1 MGKAILIDKGGDLV
15 GLARDLLLSGETG
28 GAGGPGGEGLAKCL
42 VVFPGRRPGH
52 FLTKALAEALRKPFL
67 PPQIFSMDDWVE
79 ETCRTSGENRPLA
92 SEIDAV
98 ALLFRLVKESGL
110 PGLPGGAGGDI
121 SLDAFMPWGYKLFS
135 DFEELTLEGVTPKSL
150 RRYEVLIGMGAGGQY
165 PGMERV
171 LSDLSRLYE
180 RFYQSLEEER
190 LFTRSLAYRRV
201 AEAGPDLAGFQKSLL
216 VGFFALSGAEET
228 IFKKTLASE
237 KALLLLEDGPG
248 IEDLIKRLG
257 ASFERLEGKVSQPEI
272 HFWKAPDVHGE
283 VLKLS
288 QVLESQAGIR
298 TAVVLPSP
306 GTLFPV
312 LQVTLAGLDAEW
324 NVSMGYPLQRTPAW
338 SLLATLGRALESSEE
353 RDRETLYFV
362 PDYLRL
368 LLHPYVKNLFWGQ
381 ASSPTRI
388 LLHTVEETLSGRQA
402 RFARLEDIEGDEEI
416 LKEALQRLSGSG
428 VEKLS
433 PGAVTEHLAEIHDI
447 LLRPFESLLNVG
459 DFSGHLLALVS
470 HLSLKSQAHQHP
482 YSGNFFVCLIEAL
495 HELKSSRLAGETFR
509 DARGYFELLESHIHE
524 RSVPFPGTPLRGL
537 QVLGSL
543 ETRNLT
549 FDHVFLLDANEGIL
563 PATGKE
569 DTLLP
574 YAVRVKLG
582 LSTHE
587 HREAIARYYFENLLA
602 GAKEVHLFYVESD
615 TLEKSRFVERLL
627 WEEQKRAGSLEV
639 PEQGVVFFQSKF
651 SKKDPEPIPKSPEIL
666 SKLKGMV
673 FSPSNL
679 DVYLACPL
687 RFYYEKVLGLE
698 EKGELG
704 EELEAPEIGIYLHKV
719 LNEVFQGKTN
729 RPLRFTKTDY
739 EKAAGIAERIFQ
751 ETFGGHREGRLYLIH
766 SQVQTRLR
774 EILIFHAE
782 KLAGTVIQA
791 CEQDLKGSLEV
802 PGQGRVAIRGRLDR
816 IDLRGKETVILD
828 YKSGS
833 TAKTP
838 TARFSPG
845 ERENWHK
852 TLKSVQLPL
861 YLLLYKGSN
870 PDIKLEELNSGLMLL
885 KTRPIEEKFL
895 FREKDDRE
903 GLFKGYC
910 EAVTGLI
917 REILDPGMPFG
928 DTPDPAH
935 TCPNCAYRVMCGR
948 QWAVKNW

>member
-1 MGKAILIDKGGDLV
+1 MGKAILIEKGGDLV
-15 GLARDLLLSGETG
+15 GLARDLLLSG
-28 GAGGPGGEGLAKCL
+28 GAGGSGGEDLAKCL

-52 FLTKALAEALRKPFL
+52 FLTRALAEALRKPFI

-79 ETCRTSGENRPLA
+79 ETCRTSGENRPLV

-110 PGLPGGAGGDI
+110 PGLPGGAI
-121 SLDAFMPWGYKLFS
+121 ALDAFMPWGYKLFS

-150 RRYEVLIGMGAGGQY
+150 RRYEVLIGIGTGGQY

-180 RFYQSLEEER
+180 RFYLNLGEEG

-201 AEAGPDLAGFQKSLL
+201 AEAGPDLAGFQKTLL

-228 IFKKTLASE
+228 IFKKVLTSE
-237 KALLLLEDGPG
+237 KALLLLQDGDGSG

-257 ASFERLEGKVSQPEI
+257 ASFERLEGKPSQPKI
-272 HFWKAPDVHGE
+272 HYWKAPDVHGE
-283 VLKLS
+283 VVKLS
-288 QVLESQAGIR
+288 QVLENQAGIR
-298 TAVVLPSP
+298 TAVVLPSA

-312 LQVTLAGLDAEW
+312 LQVTLSGLDVEW
-324 NVSMGYPLQRTPAW
+324 NVSMGYPLHRTPVW

-353 RDRETLYFV
+353 RDRGDRETLYFV

-402 RFARLEDIEGDEEI
+402 RFARLEDIEGDGEI
-416 LKEALQRLSGSG
+416 LKEALQRLFGSG

-433 PGAVTEHLAEIHDI
+433 PRAVTEHLAGIHDI

-459 DFSGHLLALVS
+459 QFAGHLLALVS

-495 HELKSSRLAGETFR
+495 HELKSSRLAGETFG
-509 DARGYFELLESHIHE
+509 DARGYFELLESHIQG
-524 RSVPFPGTPLRGL
+524 RRVPFPGTPLRGL

-543 ETRNLT
+543 ETRNLK
-549 FDHVFLLDANEGIL
+549 FDHVYLLDANEGIL
-563 PATGKE
+563 PATGEE

-574 YAVRVKLG
+574 HAVRQQLG

-602 GAKEVHLFYVESD
+602 GAKEVHLFYVESGD
-615 TLEKSRFVERLL
+615 REKSRFVERLL
-627 WEEQKRAGSLEV
+627 WEEQKRAGSLDV
-639 PEQGVVFFQSKF
+639 PEQGVVFFQSTF
-651 SKKDPEPIPKSPEIL
+651 SKKDPEPIPKNPEIL
-666 SKLKGMV
+666 AKLKGMA

-687 RFYYEKVLGLE
+687 KFYYQKVLGLE

-704 EELEAPEIGIYLHKV
+704 EDLEAPEIGTYLHNV
-719 LNEVFQGKTN
+719 LKEVFQGRTN

-739 EKAAGIAERIFQ
+739 EKAARIAERIFQ

-774 EILIFHAE
+774 EILLYHAE

-791 CEQDLKGSLEV
+791 CEQDLTGSLEV

-833 TAKTP
+833 TAKKP

-852 TLKSVQLPL
+852 TLGSVQLPL
-861 YLLLYKGSN
+861 YLLLYKASN
-870 PDIKLEELNSGLMLL
+870 PETKIEHLNSGLMLL

-895 FREKDDRE
+895 FRDKDDRE
-903 GLFKGYC
+903 ELFKGYC

-928 DTPDPAH
+928 DTPDPAQ
-935 TCPNCAYRVMCGR
+935 TCPNCSYRVMCGR

>member
-1 MGKAILIDKGGDLV
+1 MGKVILIEKGGDLV
-15 GLARDLLLSGETG
+15 GLARDLLLSG

-52 FLTKALAEALRKPFL
+52 FLTRALAEALRKPFI
-67 PPQIFSMDDWVE
+67 PPRIFSMDDWVG

-92 SEIDAV
+92 SEIDAM

-110 PGLPGGAGGDI
+110 PGGSGGAGGNI

-135 DFEELTLEGVTPKSL
+135 DFEELTLEGVTPRSL
-150 RRYEVLIGMGAGGQY
+150 RRYEVLIGMGDGGAGGQY

-180 RFYQSLEEER
+180 RFYQSLEAEG

-201 AEAGPDLAGFQKSLL
+201 AVAGPDLAGFQRILL
-216 VGFFALSGAEET
+216 AGFFALSGAEET

-248 IEDLIKRLG
+248 IEGLIKRLG
-257 ASFERLEGKVSQPEI
+257 ASFGRLEGKPSQPRI
-272 HFWKAPDVHGE
+272 HYWKAPDVHGE
-283 VLKLS
+283 VVKLS
-288 QVLESQAGIR
+288 QVLETQAGIR

-312 LQVTLAGLDAEW
+312 LQVTLSGLDVEW
-324 NVSMGYPLQRTPAW
+324 NVSMGYPLPRTPVW

-353 RDRETLYFV
+353 RDRGTLYFV

-368 LLHPYVKNLFWGQ
+368 LLHPYVKNLFWGR

-402 RFARLEDIEGDEEI
+402 RFARLEDIEGDGEI

-433 PGAVTEHLAEIHDI
+433 PGAVTEHLAGIHDI
-447 LLRPFESLLNVG
+447 LLRPFEGLLNVG

-482 YSGNFFVCLIEAL
+482 YSGEFFLCLIEAL

-509 DARGYFELLESHIHE
+509 DARGYFELLESHIQE
-524 RSVPFPGTPLRGL
+524 RRVPFPGTPLHGL

-543 ETRNLT
+543 EIRNLK

-587 HREAIARYYFENLLA
+587 HREAISRYYFENLLA
-602 GAKEVHLFYVESD
+602 GAKEVHLFYVESGD
-615 TLEKSRFVERLL
+615 LEKSRFVERLL
-627 WEEQKRAGSLEV
+627 WEEQKRAGSLDV

-651 SKKDPEPIPKSPEIL
+651 SKKDPEPIPKNPEIL
-666 SKLKGMV
+666 SKLKGMA
-673 FSPSNL
+673 FSPSSL

-687 RFYYEKVLGLE
+687 QFYYQKVLGLE

-704 EELEAPEIGIYLHKV
+704 EELEAPEIGTYLHDV
-719 LNEVFQGKTN
+719 LKEVFQGRTN

-739 EKAAGIAERIFQ
+739 EKAAGIAERIFR

-774 EILIFHAE
+774 DILSFHAE

-791 CEQDLKGSLEV
+791 CEQDLPGSLEV
-802 PGQGRVAIRGRLDR
+802 PGQGRIAIKGRLDR

-838 TARFSPG
+838 TAKFSPL
-845 ERENWHK
+845 ERETWHK

-861 YLLLYKGSN
+861 YLLLYKASN
-870 PDIKLEELNSGLMLL
+870 PDIKLEHLNSGLMLL

-903 GLFKGYC
+903 VLFKGYC
-910 EAVTGLI
+910 EAIAGLI

-928 DTPDPAH
+928 ETPDPAQ

>member
-1 MGKAILIDKGGDLV
+1 MGKVILIEKGGDLV
-15 GLARDLLLSGETG
+15 GLARDLLLSEGAG
-28 GAGGPGGEGLAKCL
+28 GAGGEDLAKCL
-42 VVFPGRRPGH
+42 VVFPGRRPGN
-52 FLTKALAEALRKPFL
+52 FLTRALAEALKKPFI
-67 PPQIFSMDDWVE
+67 PPQIFSMNDWVE

-92 SEIDAV
+92 SDIDAV
-98 ALLFRLVKESGL
+98 ALLYQLVKESGL
-110 PGLPGGAGGDI
+110 PGLPGGAGGAI
-121 SLDAFMPWGYKLFS
+121 ALDAFMPWGYKLFS

-150 RRYEVLIGMGAGGQY
+150 RRYEVLIGMGQY

-180 RFYQSLEEER
+180 RFYQSLGEEG
-190 LFTRSLAYRRV
+190 LFTRSLAYRRA

-216 VGFFALSGAEET
+216 VGFFALSGAEEM

-237 KALLLLEDGPG
+237 KTLLLLQDGPG

-257 ASFERLEGKVSQPEI
+257 ASFERLEGKSSQPKI
-272 HFWKAPDVHGE
+272 HYWKAPDVHGE
-283 VLKLS
+283 VVKLS
-288 QVLESQAGIR
+288 QVLENQAGIR

-324 NVSMGYPLQRTPAW
+324 NVSMGYPLHRTPVW

-368 LLHPYVKNLFWGQ
+368 LLHPYVKNLFWGR

-402 RFARLEDIEGDEEI
+402 RFARLEDIEGDGDI
-416 LKEALQRLSGSG
+416 LKEALQRLFGSG

-433 PGAVTEHLAEIHDI
+433 PRAVTGHLAGIHDI
-447 LLRPFESLLNVG
+447 LLRPFESVLDVG

-470 HLSLKSQAHQHP
+470 HLSLESQAHQHP
-482 YSGNFFVCLIEAL
+482 YSGNFFLCLIEAL

-509 DARGYFELLESHIHE
+509 DARGYFELLESHIQE
-524 RSVPFPGTPLRGL
+524 RRVPFPGGTPLHGL

-543 ETRNLT
+543 ETRNLK

-563 PATGKE
+563 PETGKE

-587 HREAIARYYFENLLA
+587 RREAIARYYFENLLA
-602 GAKEVHLFYVESD
+602 GAKEVHLFYVESGD
-615 TLEKSRFVERLL
+615 LEKSRFVERLL
-627 WEEQKRAGSLEV
+627 WEEQKRAGSLDV
-639 PEQGVVFFQSKF
+639 PEQGIVFFQSKF
-651 SKKDPEPIPKSPEIL
+651 SKKDPEPIPKNPEIL
-666 SKLKGMV
+666 AKLKGMA
-673 FSPSNL
+673 FSPSSL

-687 RFYYEKVLGLE
+687 QFYYQKVLGLK

-704 EELEAPEIGIYLHKV
+704 EELEAPEIGTYLHNV
-719 LNEVFQGKTN
+719 LKEVFQDKTN
-729 RPLRFTKTDY
+729 RPLKFTKTDY
-739 EKAAGIAERIFQ
+739 EKAARIAERIFR

-766 SQVQTRLR
+766 SQVQTRLQ
-774 EILIFHAE
+774 EILSFHAE

-791 CEQDLKGSLEV
+791 CEQDLTGSLEV

-816 IDLRGKETVILD
+816 IDLRVKETVILD

-833 TAKTP
+833 TAKKP

-852 TLKSVQLPL
+852 TLGSVQLPL
-861 YLLLYKGSN
+861 YLLLYKASN
-870 PDIKLEELNSGLMLL
+870 PDTKLEDLNSGLMLL

-895 FREKDDRE
+895 FRDKDDRE
-903 GLFKGYC
+903 ELFKGYC

-928 DTPDPAH
+928 DTPDPAQ
-935 TCPNCAYRVMCGR
+935 TCPNCSYRVMCGR
-948 QWAVKNW
+948 QWVVKNW

>member
-1 MGKAILIDKGGDLV
+1 MGKVILIEKGGDLV
-15 GLARDLLLSGETG
+15 GLARDLLLSEEAGGTG
-28 GAGGPGGEGLAKCL
+28 GEELAKCL

-52 FLTKALAEALRKPFL
+52 FLTRALAEALKKPFI
-67 PPQIFSMDDWVE
+67 PPHIFSIDDWVE

-92 SEIDAV
+92 SEIDTV

-110 PGLPGGAGGDI
+110 PGLPGGSGGTI
-121 SLDAFMPWGYKLFS
+121 ALDAFMPWGYKLFS
-135 DFEELTLEGVTPKSL
+135 DFEELTLEGITPKSL
-150 RRYEVLIGMGAGGQY
+150 RRYEVLIGMGQY

-180 RFYQSLEEER
+180 RFYLSLGEEG

-201 AEAGPDLAGFQKSLL
+201 AEAGPDLSGFQKTLL
-216 VGFFALSGAEET
+216 VGFFALSGAEEM

-257 ASFERLEGKVSQPEI
+257 ASFERLEGKPSQAKI
-272 HFWKAPDVHGE
+272 HYWKAPDVHGE
-283 VLKLS
+283 VVKLS
-288 QVLESQAGIR
+288 QVLDNQAGIR

-312 LQVTLAGLDAEW
+312 LQVTLAGLETEW
-324 NVSMGYPLQRTPAW
+324 NVSMGYPLHRTPVW
-338 SLLATLGRALESSEE
+338 SLLATLGRALESSDE

-368 LLHPYVKNLFWGQ
+368 LLHPYVKNLFWDK

-402 RFARLEDIEGDEEI
+402 RFTRLEDIEGDGEI

-433 PGAVTEHLAEIHDI
+433 PRAVSKHLAGIHDI
-447 LLRPFESLLNVG
+447 LLRPFESVLNVG

-470 HLSLKSQAHQHP
+470 HLSLESQAHQHP
-482 YSGNFFVCLIEAL
+482 YSGDFFLCLIEAL

-509 DARGYFELLESHIHE
+509 DARGYFELLESHIQE
-524 RSVPFPGTPLRGL
+524 RRVPFPGGTPLHGL

-543 ETRNLT
+543 ETRNLK

-574 YAVRVKLG
+574 HAVRQQLG

-587 HREAIARYYFENLLA
+587 HREAISRYYFENLLA
-602 GAKEVHLFYVESD
+602 GAKEVHLFYVESGD
-615 TLEKSRFVERLL
+615 LEKSRFVERLL
-627 WEEQKRAGSLEV
+627 WEEQKRARSLDV
-639 PEQGVVFFQSKF
+639 PEQGVVFFQSNF

-666 SKLKGMV
+666 TKLKGMA

-687 RFYYEKVLGLE
+687 KFYYQKVLGLV
-698 EKGELG
+698 EKGDLG
-704 EELEAPEIGIYLHKV
+704 EELEAPEIGTYLHKV
-719 LNEVFQGKTN
+719 LNEVFQGRTK
-729 RPLRFTKTDY
+729 RPFRFTKTDY
-739 EKAAGIAERIFQ
+739 EKAAGIAERIFR

-774 EILIFHAE
+774 EILDFHAE

-791 CEQDLKGSLEV
+791 CEQDLPGSLEV

-838 TARFSPG
+838 TAKFSPG
-845 ERENWHK
+845 ERGNWHK

-861 YLLLYKGSN
+861 YLLLYKASN
-870 PDIKLEELNSGLMLL
+870 PDIKLEHLNSGLMLL

-895 FREKDDRE
+895 FRDKDDRE

-910 EAVTGLI
+910 EAIVSLI

-928 DTPDPAH
+928 DTPDPAQ